1 MSSEDQDRSD
11 ISAAPSSPHPS
22 HLPMECIELIVQYL
36 SDDILALHSV
46 LLSNRDLFRM
56 AVPLLYQSPFILLH
70 TSRTWSTYSRKL
82 RTVHL
87 IRLLHACAVTKPSQ
101 QEIALDSTLSLSDSS
116 TALSA
121 AKAAILPATTS
132 LKPPSFTPSSLT
144 TDYLYFYTHQKQIP
158 KWSTI
163 FSHLHPNA
171 PKANQS
177 RAAYEAAYANASTN
191 LTFTFYSHYPS
202 RIQVLS
208 MSPLQLGFI
217 MYKLNRDLNIDTEAD
232 VDVDVNKSEEG
243 EDRHGLYWLERGQG
257 IEALGMLKRLELDF
271 GIANRP
277 RRGAEFVSPQL
288 GIDASTGQ
296 MLHVT
301 DLPLMFVQEHQRLFP
316 TCPEDTTT
324 NGGTLLQEIAFRGS
338 DSMWTPIDLL
348 TQIQPLKIVD
358 FSAWNSDIP
367 HLENIP
373 SSRLESLK
381 INTARRLDFVQ
392 VPIPYLMQCTQLQEI
407 SMHSLVANTFRWA
420 IDLQKSIG
428 EFATEARLRR
438 RRERVVPRVE
448 TTEGQDA
455 GGEGGMNGNDHGLAV
470 AQPTQGGMQN
480 VLLQLQQF
488 HQLQQ
493 QPQLQS
499 DQDQPLHPVVDPTL
513 IPKLRKIALYGEPQ
527 ELIPSLEDAADAFRD
542 SLEVLS
548 GYEDGYGRKD
558 EYIHMAIDWPMPH
571 LTVLDLRGRY
581 VFFFKLRSLRQ
592 CPGLKVVRLTI
603 ESNISAASMVNAVTH
618 SLYERQDV
626 SIFTELHHLEELQL
640 TGVAWD
646 IDDLVLD
653 TLATHN
659 QSPLR
664 NSLSFFSITESPLPT
679 KAGLARFGNAMEK
692 LKVIRLGTSHMYL
705 MKTLP
710 DLINRKVHI
719 EINTSD

>member
-11 ISAAPSSPHPS
+11 ISAAPSSPRPPN
-22 HLPMECIELIVQYL
+22 LPMECIELIVQYL

-46 LLSNRDLFRM
+46 LLSSRDLFRM

-70 TSRTWSTYSRKL
+70 TSRTCSTYSRKL

-101 QEIALDSTLSLSDSS
+101 QEIALDSASSLSASS

-121 AKAAILPATTS
+121 AKAAILPATTA
-132 LKPPSFTPSSLT
+132 LKSPSFTPSSLT

-171 PKANQS
+171 PKA
-177 RAAYEAAYANASTN
+177 RTAYEAAYANKSTN
-191 LTFTFYSHYPS
+191 LTLAFYGHYPS

-217 MYKLNRDLNIDTEAD
+217 MYKLNRNLNIDTEVD
-232 VDVDVNKSEEG
+232 VDVDGIKPEEG
-243 EDRHGLYWLERGQG
+243 GHGLYWLERGQG

-271 GIANRP
+271 GIANVP
-277 RRGAEFVSPQL
+277 RRGSEFVSPQL

-301 DLPLMFVQEHQRLFP
+301 DLSLMFVQEHQRLFP
-316 TCPEDTTT
+316 TCPEDTTS

-348 TQIQPLKIVD
+348 TQIQPLKVVD
-358 FSAWNSDIP
+358 FSAWNSAIP
-367 HLENIP
+367 HLETIP

-392 VPIPYLMQCTQLQEI
+392 VPLPYLMQCTQLQEI
-407 SMHSLVANTFRWA
+407 SMHSLVADTFRWA

-428 EFATEARLRR
+428 NFATDARLRR

-448 TTEGQDA
+448 TIEEQDA
-455 GGEGGMNGNDHGLAV
+455 GGEGGMNANGHGSAIG
-470 AQPTQGGMQN
+470 QTTQGGMQN
-480 VLLQLQQF
+480 VLQQLQQF

-499 DQDQPLHPVVDPTL
+499 DQDQPLRPIVDPTL
-513 IPKLRKIALYGEPQ
+513 IPKLQKIALYGEPQ

-542 SLEVLS
+542 SLEMLS

-592 CPGLKVVRLTI
+592 CPGLKVVKLTI
-603 ESNISAASMVNAVTH
+603 ESNISAASMDNAVTH

-626 SIFTELHHLEELQL
+626 SVFTELRHLEELQL
-640 TGVAWD
+640 TGVAWEIND
-646 IDDLVLD
+646 QVLD

-692 LKVIRLGTSHMYL
+692 LKVIQLGTSHMYL

-710 DLINRKVHI
+710 DLINRRIHI
-719 EINTSD
+719 EINNSD